1 MTVNVIIN
9 SSISLAPSPT
19 SHDSCVCVKLTNWYF
34 PTLQNTNS
42 HCNQCAWPQRK
53 LRQKLRYASLCL
65 EGAQCNTLLP
75 LMLNPSSSCS
85 NSCQS
90 SWWAVY
96 LEMAFSPRLREPA
109 CANPAQAL
117 KKPSVKL
124 PGVQLWRCSATSQLH
139 CFFLFFPL
147 SFSFLLA
154 GFVSHTFVQL
164 SFKGTT
170 GRFTHQ
176 VHKQGRTI

>member
-53 LRQKLRYASLCL
+53 LRQKLKYASLCL

-117 KKPSVKL
+117 KKPSVCNYEDA
-124 PGVQLWRCSATSQLH
+124 VQPVSYTVS
-139 CFFLFFPL
+139 FFFFP
-147 SFSFLLA
+147 FFFFFA
-154 GFVSHTFVQL
+154 CWFCQPHICPIKFQ
-164 SFKGTT
+164 
-170 GRFTHQ
+170 RHYW
-176 VHKQGRTI
+176 